1 MPYKAQPMGFSQ
13 ASRTTSVTGNI
24 LAIAWCL
31 AWGEKHQPQVD
42 LETLHQMR
50 QALLAEQAVPSEV
63 KRFVDLAQQLQATAT
78 DTFPGTVAALVSQ
91 YAALWAEKTKIGLVY
106 GGATK
111 IKQYVFE
118 AAKLQDIRGASALL
132 DRINLVDLPA
142 FFRGE
147 ESPRFEQ
154 CQRARDY
161 CENQVRRGWLDQ
173 AANFPQLSQSLIPE
187 LIVYS
192 TGGNILAF
200 CPAAFVDELADAIEK
215 RYTEETLTAN
225 ACAVGAT
232 FRPLEIRFGLLKDPI
247 EQTFWLDKLQTD
259 WQHNPVVRAY
269 FGLPEP
275 SAQSPAPALQ
285 KAFTARK
292 NFNELVGKL
301 ATQFNLRRSGFDQ
314 GTERPSRCYPPM
326 LETHPYLRRDDSD
339 RSSAATQITELPSRP
354 WVSEPLARKRRLG
367 EVTKQES
374 AAERGWYE
382 RIDPT
387 WRIQAP
393 DSWVQKF
400 ERFLT
405 RNQLVESYDLGYH
418 IFDPNY
424 RTLDQD
430 RQVINLPDREA
441 RSLKEISVVSDGFVA
456 YIYADGNNMG
466 QYIRD
471 KIKTPQNYQQ
481 FSEDIFEA
489 TEQSVYYALAQHL
502 EPYRYTPD
510 AQSNRTNRTPVWL
523 HPFEIVTIGGDD
535 VLLIVPANKALDIAK
550 AIGDQFEGILSRK
563 IDPSGERRYGIVNP
577 AKESSQVP
585 LAKGSSDRIH
595 RYKPDKA
602 TSHDCCLSI
611 SSGVLITADSTP
623 IYYADKLVSQ
633 LLKSAKKRTKDLKK
647 KGYYGGTVDFLTLK
661 AVTMISSNIEA
672 FRKEGLTINRPEQQL
687 KLYAAPYTLHELGGL
702 LETAQA
708 LKRAKFPRSQLYQ
721 IRSLL
726 ERGKRT
732 AILNYRYFRVRL
744 SQENQTILK
753 QEFED
758 VWCEAETNNGNLAPW
773 LTAKQENDQTIYET
787 LWRELTELYPF
798 IDEPS
803 DRASNPPSAIQETGV
818 TP

>member
-1 MPYKAQPMGFSQ
+1 MGFSQ
-13 ASRTTSVTGNI
+13 ASQLTSVIDNI
-24 LAIAWCL
+24 IAIAWCL
-31 AWGEKHQPQVD
+31 AWGEGYSPQVE

-50 QALLAEQAVPSEV
+50 QALLAEQGVSSEV
-63 KRFVDLAQQLQATAT
+63 EHFVDLARQLLAVATE
-78 DTFPGTVAALVSQ
+78 TFPASVAALEAQ
-91 YAALWAEKTKIGLVY
+91 HPTLWTEKTNVGLVY

-142 FFRGE
+142 FFG
-147 ESPRFEQ
+147 
-154 CQRARDY
+154 RDPINPDNY
-161 CENQVRRGWLDQ
+161 RRLPVIDHWLDKNQ
-173 AANFPQLSQSLIPE
+173 FGNLKDALIPE

-200 CPAAFVDELADAIEK
+200 CPAAFVDELANAIER
-215 RYTEETLTAN
+215 RYTHETLTAN
-225 ACAVGAT
+225 SCAVGAT
-232 FRPLEIRFGLLKDPI
+232 FRLLETQFGLLQDPI
-247 EQTFWLDKLQTD
+247 ENTFWFDKLQTD
-259 WQHNPVVRAY
+259 WKSNSAVRAY
-269 FGLPEP
+269 FSLPEP
-275 SAQSPAPALQ
+275 KDEEGQPRNPDLGA
-285 KAFTARK
+285 AFRNRK

-339 RSSAATQITELPSRP
+339 RSSAVTQITELPSRP

-374 AAERGWYE
+374 ATERGWYE

-393 DSWVQKF
+393 DSWVRKF

-405 RNQLVESYDLGYH
+405 RNQLVERYDAAYQVFH
-418 IFDPNY
+418 PSY
-424 RTLDQD
+424 RTIEEHQ
-430 RQVINLPDREA
+430 QVRSLPDREA
-441 RSLKEISVVSDGFVA
+441 RSLKEISEVSNGFVA

-471 KIKTPQNYQQ
+471 KIKTPQDYRQ

-489 TEQSVYYALAQHL
+489 TEQSVYYALAHHL
-502 EPYRYTPD
+502 KPHYHTPD
-510 AQSNRTNRTPVWL
+510 AQSNRTNKTPVWL

-550 AIGDQFEGILSRK
+550 MIGEKFEAILVSKGQYRIQ
-563 IDPSGERRYGIVNP
+563 
-577 AKESSQVP
+577 ASSQRSPQNP
-585 LAKGSSDRIH
+585 LQKGGSDRIH
-595 RYKPDKA
+595 RYKSDQA
-602 TSHDCCLSI
+602 ISRDCCLSI
-611 SSGVLITADSTP
+611 SSGVLITADNTP

-633 LLKSAKKRTKDLKK
+633 LLKSAKKRAKVLKD

-661 AVTMISSNIEA
+661 AVTMISSNIET
-672 FRKEGLTINRPEQQL
+672 FRNEGLTIKRPGQEL

-702 LETAQA
+702 LETAKA

-744 SQENQTILK
+744 SQENQNILK
-753 QEFED
+753 DEFEQ
-758 VWCEAETNNGNLAPW
+758 VWCEAETNSGNLAPW
-773 LTAKQENDQTIYET
+773 LTAKQEKEKTIYET

-803 DRASNPPSAIQETGV
+803 DLASNPPSATQETGV